1 MHSMQSWAVLHFMG
15 PTLATN
21 PLLKS
26 LFQISTNPCYTVE
39 VPKYAT
45 LLYIMKHFPN
55 ILTDVMEES
64 ILDRTESGSLSK
76 ALLIVQVV
84 WFCMSCIARLSQN
97 LLLCLLEITTAAH
110 AICNLITYF
119 VWWSKPIN
127 VPEPTLMR
135 ENKAQAVY
143 ALLKCSH
150 NEYSEALEMA
160 RIRAAGCF
168 SVLVGPQTSVKIIL
182 VAGALL
188 HLLPTPE

>member
-1 MHSMQSWAVLHFMG
+1 MG